1 MKGAGIGIRLPDKAL
16 FSRLDP
22 SILEFLRIINSR
34 QAGSLQQTRRRFT
47 RAALETTNSKESES

>member
-22 SILEFLRIINSR
+22 SILGFLRIINS
-34 QAGSLQQTRRRFT
+34 
-47 RAALETTNSKESES
+47 